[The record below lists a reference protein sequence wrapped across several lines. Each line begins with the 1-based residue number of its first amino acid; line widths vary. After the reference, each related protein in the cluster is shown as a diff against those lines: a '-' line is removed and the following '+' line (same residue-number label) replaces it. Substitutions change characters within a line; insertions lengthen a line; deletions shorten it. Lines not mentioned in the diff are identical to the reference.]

1 MMEITQPIRILFVED
16 NPDDAVSFRRCLTS
30 SDYNSEITH
39 CVRAEDAL
47 ALVNGGNTEFDILV
61 SDHKLL
67 GMTGLELC
75 IELYNIGVP
84 FPLLMLTGTGN
95 EGVAVEALKKG
106 VDDYI
111 IKDPGDKYFK
121 LVPDTIVDVIG
132 RYRERQSHQV
142 ALDKLHESE
151 EKYRNLVEK
160 ANMGIYILQAN
171 KFVYV
176 NETFEKI
183 TGYKFEE
190 VSLEGFDVIDLV
202 APESREFIS
211 QRNASREAGE
221 IIDNS
226 YIFKGLSKTGY
237 IIDLEANTS
246 VLEYEGKPAIQ
257 GIIKDITEQMQDK
270 REKMELQEKL
280 KRSER
285 MESLGL
291 LAGGVAHDLNN
302 VIGPI
307 MAYPDLIKMDIAEG
321 KSVDKDLD
329 TIKFSARR
337 AADVI
342 ADLLALTRRG
352 QYKMEPIDLNDI
364 VNDYLSSAEYD
375 ASKRLHS
382 QVETDIRLSEEP
394 LFFNGSQ
401 AHLPK
406 IVMNLVINAFE
417 SMSEGG
423 ILTITTS
430 STSEKGE
437 DLSDKQISEGRYIL
451 LTIKDQG
458 EGISE
463 KNISQIYDPFFTTK
477 MKSGKSG
484 TGLGLSV
491 VYNVLED
498 HGAQINVVSKLGIGT
513 KFCIYFPETMDKEK
527 RTEKKN
533 ELVIGSGN
541 ILVVDDRKEHRD
553 LATRI
558 LNKLGYDVKSVDS
571 GQETVKYLK
580 NNKVDLIWLDMILE
594 DDMDG
599 LDTFKEIIK
608 INPNQK
614 TIIVSGYSES
624 ERVKEAGELGV
635 KGFIQKPYKID
646 EIGMTIQNVLSGN
659 NGSWRSF
666 LD

>member
-1 MMEITQPIRILFVED
+1 VED
-16 NPDDAVSFRRCLTS
+16 NPDDAISFHRCLT
-30 SDYNSEITH
+30 NSEYDVEITH
-39 CVRAEDAL
+39 CVRAEDVL
-47 ALVNGGNTEFDILV
+47 DLVNGGNTEFDILV
-61 SDHKLL
+61 ADHKLL

-75 IELYNIGVP
+75 IELYNIEVP

-121 LVPDTIVDVIG
+121 LVPDTILDVIG
-132 RYRERQSHQV
+132 RYEERQSYQN

-160 ANMGIYILQAN
+160 ANVGIYILQEN
-171 KFVYV
+171 TFEYV

-190 VSLEGFDVIDLV
+190 LSLESFEVMDLV
-202 APESREFIS
+202 APECREFIR
-211 QRNASREAGE
+211 QRKESRKAGD
-221 IIDNS
+221 IIDNN
-226 YIFKGLSKTGY
+226 YIFKGLSKTGN

-246 VLEYEGKPAIQ
+246 VLDYEGKPAIQ
-257 GIIKDITEQMQDK
+257 GIITDITEQMQDK

-280 KRSER
+280 KQSER

-307 MAYPDLIKMDIAEG
+307 MTYPDLIKMDLAEG
-321 KSVDKDLD
+321 KSVEKDLD
-329 TIKFSARR
+329 TIKFSAQR

-342 ADLLALTRRG
+342 SDLLALTRRG

-364 VNDYLSSAEYD
+364 VNDYLSSAEYGT
-375 ASKRLHS
+375 SKRLHS
-382 QVETDIRLSEEP
+382 QVVTDIQLSDDP
-394 LFFNGSQ
+394 LFFKGSQ

-406 IVMNLVINAFE
+406 IVLNLVINAFE

-423 ILTITTS
+423 VLTITTS
-430 STSEKGE
+430 STSVKGE
-437 DLSDKQISEGRYIL
+437 DLIDKQISEGRYIL
-451 LTIKDQG
+451 LTIEDQG

-463 KNISQIYDPFFTTK
+463 KNISLIYDPFFTTK

-498 HGAQINVVSKLGIGT
+498 HGAHIDVVSKLGVGT
-513 KFCIYFPETMDKEK
+513 KFCIYFPETMDKAK
-527 RTEKKN
+527 RIEKKN
-533 ELVIGSGN
+533 EMVIGSGN
-541 ILVVDDRKEHRD
+541 ILVVDDREEHRD

-558 LNKLGYDVKSVDS
+558 LTKLGYDVKSVDS

-580 NNKVDLIWLDMILE
+580 NHQADLIWLDMILE

-599 LDTFKEIIK
+599 LDTYKEIIK
-608 INPNQK
+608 INPDQK

-624 ERVKEAGELGV
+624 DRVKEAGELGV
-635 KGFIQKPYKID
+635 EGFIQKPYSID
-646 EIGMTIQNVLSGN
+646 EIGLKIQDVLS
-659 NGSWRSF
+659 
-666 LD
+666 

>member
-1 MMEITQPIRILFVED
+1 MED
-16 NPDDAVSFRRCLTS
+16 NPDDAISFRRCLAS
-30 SDYNSEITH
+30 SDYDAEITH
-39 CVRAEDAL
+39 CVRAEEVLD
-47 ALVNGGNTEFDILV
+47 LVNGGETDFDILV

-75 IELYNIGVP
+75 IELYKIGVP

-121 LVPDTIVDVIG
+121 LVPDTIMDVIG
-132 RYRERQSHQV
+132 RYKERQSHQDAV
-142 ALDKLHESE
+142 KMLHESE

-160 ANMGIYILQAN
+160 ANVGIYILQEN
-171 KFVYV
+171 NFKYV

-190 VSLEGFDVIDLV
+190 VSLESFDIMDLV
-202 APESREFIS
+202 APESREFIK
-211 QRNASREAGE
+211 QRNESRKAGE
-221 IIDNS
+221 IIDNN
-226 YIFKGLSKTGY
+226 YIFKGLSKTGN

-246 VLEYEGKPAIQ
+246 ILDYEGKPAIQ
-257 GIIKDITEQMQDK
+257 GIMTDITEQMQDK

-280 KRSER
+280 KQSER

-307 MAYPDLIKMDIAEG
+307 MAYPDLIKMNIAEG

-329 TIKFSARR
+329 TIKFSAQR

-352 QYKMEPIDLNDI
+352 QYKMEPIDLNDL
-364 VNDYLSSAEYD
+364 VNNYLSSAEYD
-375 ASKRLHS
+375 ATKRLHS
-382 QVETDIRLSEEP
+382 QVATDIQISNDA
-394 LFFNGSQ
+394 LFFKGSR

-423 ILTITTS
+423 VLAITTS
-430 STSEKGE
+430 STNVKGE
-437 DLSDKQISEGRYIL
+437 DLSDKQIPEGRYVL
-451 LTIKDQG
+451 LTIEDQG

-498 HGAQINVVSKLGIGT
+498 HGAHIEVVSNLGIGT
-513 KFCIYFPETMDKEK
+513 KFCIYFPET
-527 RTEKKN
+527 TERKKSTEVKN
-533 ELVIGSGN
+533 QLIMGSGN
-541 ILVVDDRKEHRD
+541 ILVVDDRIEHRE

-558 LNKLGYDVKSVDS
+558 LTKLGYDVESVES

-580 NNKVDLIWLDMILE
+580 SHQVDLIWLDMILE

-599 LDTFKEIIK
+599 LETYKEIIK
-608 INPNQK
+608 INPDQN

-646 EIGMTIQNVLSGN
+646 EIGQTIHKVLSGN
-659 NGSWRSF
+659 NGSGEASWNK
-666 LD
+666 L